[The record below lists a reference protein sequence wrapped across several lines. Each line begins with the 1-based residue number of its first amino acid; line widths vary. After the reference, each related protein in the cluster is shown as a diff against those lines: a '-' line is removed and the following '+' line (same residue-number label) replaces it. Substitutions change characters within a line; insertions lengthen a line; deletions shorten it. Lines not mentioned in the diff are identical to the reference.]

1 MRAQRVEVG
10 DMLPPTHGGVARDG
24 RLTATPLIE
33 IEELAPVRQEVVL
46 RQQIIVMCAWSAV
59 ENDHEG
65 SGTDAAGEEPNA
77 VAFNE
82 HECRNYSSTARASAT
97 LFTSA
102 CSRSPNPS
110 RTSESMSIWPR
121 MWSPRRIS
129 TTSSDFVKAL
139 QAR

>member
-1 MRAQRVEVG
+1 RNEREIFDVRRVLEQVEHREQPAPGIAAERQPLNAEMRAQRVEVG

-24 RLTATPLIE
+24 RLTATPLIV

-77 VAFNE
+77 VAFN
-82 HECRNYSSTARASAT
+82 
-97 LFTSA
+97 
-102 CSRSPNPS
+102 
-110 RTSESMSIWPR
+110 
-121 MWSPRRIS
+121 
-129 TTSSDFVKAL
+129 
-139 QAR
+139 